1 MAYEQLDLIE
11 EVTRNDGSKYYEI
24 SNIDQNGIAELAVD
38 RGLIK
43 KVRILQLNLAR
54 TKSLQLYEEYINKT
68 YQLETL
74 TNEDDWKD
82 PQWVEWEKPPK
93 INQNKPNAEIVTI
106 CTSPYLLFSNCDKST
121 AAHEIQ
127 VRLTPSPT

>member
-54 TKSLQLYEEYINKT
+54 TKSLQIYEEYINKT

-82 PQWVEWEKPPK
+82 PQ
-93 INQNKPNAEIVTI
+93 
-106 CTSPYLLFSNCDKST
+106 
-121 AAHEIQ
+121 
-127 VRLTPSPT
+127 

>member
-1 MAYEQLDLIE
+1 MLKYGLWATRLDWRSYSQWWIE
-11 EVTRNDGSKYYEI
+11 ILR
-24 SNIDQNGIAELAVD
+24 NIDQNGIAELAVD

-82 PQWVEWEKPPK
+82 PQWIEWEKPK
-93 INQNKPNAEIVTI
+93 GKVLDAYNTVLKANHIG
-106 CTSPYLLFSNCDKST
+106 
-121 AAHEIQ
+121 
-127 VRLTPSPT
+127 

>member
-82 PQWVEWEKPPK
+82 PQWVEWVKPK
-93 INQNKPNAEIVTI
+93 GKVLDAYNTVLKANHIG
-106 CTSPYLLFSNCDKST
+106 
-121 AAHEIQ
+121 
-127 VRLTPSPT
+127 

>member
-82 PQWVEWEKPPK
+82 PQWVEWEKMQMV
-93 INQNKPNAEIVTI
+93 IE
-106 CTSPYLLFSNCDKST
+106 SY
-121 AAHEIQ
+121 
-127 VRLTPSPT
+127 

>member
-82 PQWVEWEKPPK
+82 PQWVEWEKPK
-93 INQNKPNAEIVTI
+93 VNV
-106 CTSPYLLFSNCDKST
+106 
-121 AAHEIQ
+121 
-127 VRLTPSPT
+127 

>member
-82 PQWVEWEKPPK
+82 PQ
-93 INQNKPNAEIVTI
+93 
-106 CTSPYLLFSNCDKST
+106 
-121 AAHEIQ
+121 
-127 VRLTPSPT
+127 

>member
-1 MAYEQLDLIE
+1 MDYEQLDLIE

-82 PQWVEWEKPPK
+82 PKWVEWEKPK
-93 INQNKPNAEIVTI
+93 GKVLDAYNTVLKANHIG
-106 CTSPYLLFSNCDKST
+106 
-121 AAHEIQ
+121 
-127 VRLTPSPT
+127 

>member
-54 TKSLQLYEEYINKT
+54 TKSLQIY
-68 YQLETL
+68 
-74 TNEDDWKD
+74 
-82 PQWVEWEKPPK
+82 
-93 INQNKPNAEIVTI
+93 
-106 CTSPYLLFSNCDKST
+106 
-121 AAHEIQ
+121 
-127 VRLTPSPT
+127 

>member
-82 PQWVEWEKPPK
+82 PKWVEWEKPK
-93 INQNKPNAEIVTI
+93 GKVLDAYNTVLKANHIG
-106 CTSPYLLFSNCDKST
+106 
-121 AAHEIQ
+121 
-127 VRLTPSPT
+127 